1 MTIWLLQLVLVIGL
15 CNVCGRAAERL
26 GQCAVVG
33 EIAAGLL
40 LGPSLFGVIAP
51 DFYDALFGPRA
62 PSGMAELGEVGLVL
76 LMFQVGLH
84 MDFGVTLRRRGWR
97 VPVSIAAGGL
107 FVPAAIGMILAV
119 VSKGTL
125 ASDAPALQY
134 VLFCGV
140 ALAVSAVPVMARIV
154 DDLTLGSMAGA
165 RHAMS
170 AAMLT
175 DALGWML
182 LAAIASLSSGP
193 GWAFAR
199 MLVSLLV
206 YLALSALLVRVV
218 LRPTLERLASTAHAA
233 RDRLAV
239 LFCFVIASAL
249 ATSMM
254 GFHSAFGALAAALFV
269 RRVPGVAKDWHDSV
283 EGFVKLV
290 LMPVFFAH
298 AGLHA
303 SVGMIDDST
312 SWLWFGVFF
321 AGGFFGKFGGSY
333 LGARATGLAP
343 HDAMLVG
350 SLMNT
355 RGLMELIVLSIG
367 LQMQILP
374 ARVYTI
380 LVVFALVTTALTAP
394 LVRFALRMQS
404 RSTRAVPVAGDC

>member
-1 MTIWLLQLVLVIGL
+1 MTIWLLQLVLVIAL
-15 CNVCGRAAERL
+15 CNVCGRIAERL

-40 LGPSLFGVIAP
+40 LGPSLFGLVAP
-51 DFYDALFGPRA
+51 GFYDLLFA
-62 PSGMAELGEVGLVL
+62 PHTLSAMAQVGEVGLIL
-76 LMFQVGLH
+76 LMFQIGLR
-84 MDFGVTLRRRGWR
+84 MELGETLRGKRWR
-97 VPVSIAAGGL
+97 IPAAIAAGGL
-107 FVPAAIGMILAV
+107 IAPAAIGMIVAA
-119 VSKGTL
+119 VSKDTL
-125 ASDAPALQY
+125 ASDAPALPY

-140 ALAVSAVPVMARIV
+140 ALAVSAVPVMARII
-154 DDLTLGSMAGA
+154 DDLALSAMVGA

-182 LAAIASLSSGP
+182 LATIASLSSGP

-206 YLALSALLVRVV
+206 YLLLCALLVRFVV
-218 LRPTLERLASTAHAA
+218 RPALVRLASTAHAT

-239 LFCFVIASAL
+239 LLCFVIASAL
-249 ATSMM
+249 ATSLI

-269 RRVPGVAKDWHDSV
+269 RRVPGVAKEWRENV

-290 LMPVFFAH
+290 LMPVFFAC
-298 AGLHA
+298 AGLRA
-303 SVGMIDDST
+303 SVGTIDDQA
-312 SWLWFGVFF
+312 SWMWCGVFLV
-321 AGGFFGKFGGSY
+321 GGFIGKFGGSY
-333 LGARATGLAP
+333 LGARTTGLGP
-343 HDAMLVG
+343 HDAMLVS

-374 ARVYTI
+374 PQVYTI
-380 LVVFALVTTALTAP
+380 LVVFALVTTALSAP
-394 LVRFALRMQS
+394 LVRFTLRMQS
-404 RSTRAVPVAGDC
+404 RAMDQQAA

>member
-1 MTIWLLQLVLVIGL
+1 MTIWLLQLVLVIAL
-15 CNVCGRAAERL
+15 CNVCGRIAERL

-51 DFYDALFGPRA
+51 GFYDLLFGPRVLSA
-62 PSGMAELGEVGLVL
+62 MAQVSEVGLIL

-84 MDFGVTLRRRGWR
+84 MELGQTLRGKRWR
-97 VPVSIAAGGL
+97 MPVAIAAGGL
-107 FVPAAIGMILAV
+107 VVPAAIGMIVAI
-119 VSKGTL
+119 VSKDTL
-125 ASDAPALQY
+125 ASDAPALPY
-134 VLFCGV
+134 VLFCGI
-140 ALAVSAVPVMARIV
+140 ALAVSAVPVMARII
-154 DDLTLGSMAGA
+154 DDLALSAMVGA

-182 LAAIASLSSGP
+182 LATIASLSSGP

-199 MLVSLLV
+199 MLLSLIAYLV
-206 YLALSALLVRVV
+206 LCALLVRFVV
-218 LRPTLERLASTAHAA
+218 RPTLARLASTAHAT

-239 LFCFVIASAL
+239 LFCFVIVSAL
-249 ATSMM
+249 ATSLI

-269 RRVPGVAKDWHDSV
+269 RRVPGVAKEWRDNV
-283 EGFVKLV
+283 EGFVKLA
-290 LMPVFFAH
+290 LMPVFFAY

-303 SVGMIDDST
+303 SIGTIDDAA
-312 SWLWFGVFF
+312 SWMWFGVFL
-321 AGGFFGKFGGSY
+321 AGGFIGKFGGSY

-343 HDAMLVG
+343 HDAMLVS

-374 ARVYTI
+374 PRVYTI

-394 LVRFALRMQS
+394 LVRFTLRGQS
-404 RSTRAVPVAGDC
+404 RAMSQQAA

>member
-1 MTIWLLQLVLVIGL
+1 MTVWLLQLVLVIAL
-15 CNVCGRAAERL
+15 CNVCGRLAERL

-51 DFYDALFGPRA
+51 DFYDALFGPSTLSA
-62 PSGMAELGEVGLVL
+62 MAQVGEVGLIL

-84 MDFGVTLRRRGWR
+84 MELGETLRGRRWR
-97 VPVSIAAGGL
+97 MPVAIAAGGL
-107 FVPAAIGMILAV
+107 VLPAAIGMIVAT
-119 VSKGTL
+119 VSKDML
-125 ASDAPALQY
+125 AGDAPALPY
-134 VLFCGV
+134 ILFCGV
-140 ALAVSAVPVMARIV
+140 ALAISAVPVMARIV
-154 DDLTLGSMAGA
+154 DDLALNAMVGA

-193 GWAFAR
+193 GWAFAC
-199 MLVSLLV
+199 MLVSLLA
-206 YLALSALLVRVV
+206 YLVLCALLVRFVV
-218 LRPTLERLASTAHAA
+218 RPTLVRLASTAHAA

-239 LFCFVIASAL
+239 LLCFVMASAL
-249 ATSMM
+249 ATSLI

-269 RRVPGVAKDWHDSV
+269 RRVPGIANEWRDNV
-283 EGFVKLV
+283 EGFVRLV
-290 LMPVFFAH
+290 LIPVFFAY

-303 SVGMIDDST
+303 SVGTIDDAA
-312 SWLWFGVFF
+312 SWMWFGVFLV
-321 AGGFFGKFGGSY
+321 GGFIGKFGGSY
-333 LGARATGLAP
+333 LGARATGLEP
-343 HDAMLVG
+343 RDAMLVG

-374 ARVYTI
+374 PKVYTI
-380 LVVFALVTTALTAP
+380 LVVFALVTTALTVP
-394 LVRFALRMQS
+394 LVRLTLRAQS
-404 RSTRAVPVAGDC
+404 RATSAIQGTEK

>member
-1 MTIWLLQLVLVIGL
+1 MTIWLLQLVLVIAL
-15 CNVCGRAAERL
+15 CNLCGRLAERL

-51 DFYDALFGPRA
+51 NFYELLFGPRTLTA
-62 PSGMAELGEVGLVL
+62 MAHVGEVGLIL
-76 LMFQVGLH
+76 LMFQIGLH
-84 MDFGVTLRRRGWR
+84 MELSETLRGKRWR
-97 VPVSIAAGGL
+97 IPVAIAAGGL
-107 FVPAAIGMILAV
+107 IAPAAIGMIVAT
-119 VSKGTL
+119 VSKGSL
-125 ASDAPALQY
+125 ANDVPALPY

-140 ALAVSAVPVMARIV
+140 ALAVSAVPVMARII
-154 DDLTLGSMAGA
+154 DDLALDTMVGA
-165 RHAMS
+165 RYAMS

-182 LAAIASLSSGP
+182 LATIASLSSGP
-193 GWAFAR
+193 GWAFAQ

-206 YLALSALLVRVV
+206 YLVLCALLVRFVV
-218 LRPTLERLASTAHAA
+218 RPVLARLASTAHAT

-239 LFCFVIASAL
+239 LLCFVIASAL
-249 ATSMM
+249 ATSLI

-269 RRVPGVAKDWHDSV
+269 RRVPGVAKEWRDNV

-290 LMPVFFAH
+290 LMPVFFAC

-303 SVGMIDDST
+303 SIGTIDDAA
-312 SWLWFGVFF
+312 SWMWCGVFLV
-321 AGGFFGKFGGSY
+321 GGFIGKFGGSY

-343 HDAMLVG
+343 HDAMLVS

-374 ARVYTI
+374 PKVYTI

-394 LVRFALRMQS
+394 LVRFTLRMQ
-404 RSTRAVPVAGDC
+404 TRAMSQQAA

>member
-1 MTIWLLQLVLVIGL
+1 MTIWLLQLVLVIAL
-15 CNVCGRAAERL
+15 CNVCGRIAERL

-51 DFYDALFGPRA
+51 GFYDLLFGPRVLSA
-62 PSGMAELGEVGLVL
+62 MAQVSEVGLIL

-84 MDFGVTLRRRGWR
+84 MELGQTLRGKRWR
-97 VPVSIAAGGL
+97 MPVAIAAGGL
-107 FVPAAIGMILAV
+107 VVPAAIGMIIAI
-119 VSKGTL
+119 VSKDTL
-125 ASDAPALQY
+125 ASDAPALPY

-140 ALAVSAVPVMARIV
+140 ALAVSAVPVMARII
-154 DDLTLGSMAGA
+154 DDLALSAMVGA

-182 LAAIASLSSGP
+182 LATIASLSSGP

-199 MLVSLLV
+199 MLLSLIAYLV
-206 YLALSALLVRVV
+206 LCALLVRFVV
-218 LRPTLERLASTAHAA
+218 RPTLARLASTAHAT

-239 LFCFVIASAL
+239 LFCFVIVSAL
-249 ATSMM
+249 ATSLI

-269 RRVPGVAKDWHDSV
+269 RRVPGVAKEWRDNV
-283 EGFVKLV
+283 EGFVKLA
-290 LMPVFFAH
+290 LMPVFFAY

-303 SVGMIDDST
+303 SIGTIDDAA
-312 SWLWFGVFF
+312 SWMWFGVFL
-321 AGGFFGKFGGSY
+321 AGGFIGKFGGSY

-343 HDAMLVG
+343 HDAMLVS

-374 ARVYTI
+374 PRVYTI

-394 LVRFALRMQS
+394 LVRFTLRGQS
-404 RSTRAVPVAGDC
+404 RAMSQQAA

>member
-1 MTIWLLQLVLVIGL
+1 MTIWLLQLVLVIAL
-15 CNVCGRAAERL
+15 CNVCGRVAERL

-40 LGPSLFGVIAP
+40 LGPSLFGAIAP
-51 DFYDALFGPRA
+51 GFYDMLFGPRA
-62 PSGMAELGEVGLVL
+62 PAGMGQVGEVGLVL

-84 MDFGVTLRRRGWR
+84 LEFGATFRDKRWR
-97 VPVSIAAGGL
+97 TPVAVAAFGL
-107 FVPAAIGMILAV
+107 CLPGALGMIIAI
-119 VSKGTL
+119 VSKNTL
-125 ASDAPALQY
+125 ASEAPALAY

-140 ALAVSAVPVMARIV
+140 ALSVSAVPVMARIV
-154 DDLTLGSMAGA
+154 DDLRLGAMAGA

-175 DALGWML
+175 DALGWLL
-182 LAAIASLSSGP
+182 LATIASLSSGP
-193 GWAFAR
+193 GWAFVR
-199 MLVSLLV
+199 MLGSLLL
-206 YLALSALLVRVV
+206 YLAVTALLARFVI
-218 LRPTLERLASTAHAA
+218 RPLLARLARSAHAA

-249 ATSMM
+249 ATSLI

-269 RRVPGVAKDWHDSV
+269 RNVPGLAKEWHDNV
-283 EGFVKLV
+283 EGFVRLV
-290 LMPVFFAH
+290 LMPVFFAY

-303 SVGMIDDST
+303 SLGSIDDAT
-312 SWLWFGVFF
+312 GWLWFGVFL
-321 AGGFFGKFGGSY
+321 AGGFIGKFGGSY

-374 ARVYTI
+374 TRVYTI

-394 LVRFALRMQS
+394 LVRFTLRVQS
-404 RSTRAVPVAGDC
+404 RATPAISVASK

>member
-1 MTIWLLQLVLVIGL
+1 MTIWLLQLVLVIAL
-15 CNVCGRAAERL
+15 CNLCGRLAERL

-51 DFYDALFGPRA
+51 SFYDLLFDPRTLSA
-62 PSGMAELGEVGLVL
+62 MAQVGEVGLIL
-76 LMFQVGLH
+76 LMFQIGLH
-84 MDFGVTLRRRGWR
+84 MELSETLRGKRWR
-97 VPVSIAAGGL
+97 IPVAIAAGGL
-107 FVPAAIGMILAV
+107 IAPAAIGMIVAI
-119 VSKGTL
+119 VSKDTL
-125 ASDAPALQY
+125 ASDVPALPY
-134 VLFCGV
+134 ILFCGV
-140 ALAVSAVPVMARIV
+140 ALAVSAVPVMARII
-154 DDLTLGSMAGA
+154 DDLALGAMVGA

-182 LAAIASLSSGP
+182 LATIASLSSGP
-193 GWAFAR
+193 GWAFAH

-206 YLALSALLVRVV
+206 YLVLCALLVRFVV
-218 LRPTLERLASTAHAA
+218 RPVLARLASTAHAT

-239 LFCFVIASAL
+239 LLCFVIASAL
-249 ATSMM
+249 ATSLI
-254 GFHSAFGALAAALFV
+254 GFHIAFGALAAALFV
-269 RRVPGVAKDWHDSV
+269 RRVPGVAKEWRDNV

-290 LMPVFFAH
+290 LMPVFFAC

-303 SVGMIDDST
+303 SVGTIDDAA
-312 SWLWFGVFF
+312 SWMWCGVFLV
-321 AGGFFGKFGGSY
+321 GGFIGKFGGSY
-333 LGARATGLAP
+333 LGARGTGLAP
-343 HDAMLVG
+343 HDAMLVS

-374 ARVYTI
+374 PKVYTI

-394 LVRFALRMQS
+394 LVRFTLRMQ
-404 RSTRAVPVAGDC
+404 TRAMSQQAA

>member
-1 MTIWLLQLVLVIGL
+1 MTIWLLQLVLVIAL
-15 CNVCGRAAERL
+15 CNLCGRLAERL

-51 DFYDALFGPRA
+51 NFYELLFGPRTLTA
-62 PSGMAELGEVGLVL
+62 MAHVGEVGLIL
-76 LMFQVGLH
+76 LMFQIGLH
-84 MDFGVTLRRRGWR
+84 MELSETLRGKRWR
-97 VPVSIAAGGL
+97 VPVAIAAGGL
-107 FVPAAIGMILAV
+107 IAPAAIGMIVAT
-119 VSKGTL
+119 VSKGSL
-125 ASDAPALQY
+125 ANDVPALPY

-140 ALAVSAVPVMARIV
+140 ALAVSAVPVMARII
-154 DDLTLGSMAGA
+154 DDLALDTIVGA
-165 RHAMS
+165 RYAMS

-182 LAAIASLSSGP
+182 LATIASLSSGP
-193 GWAFAR
+193 GWAFAQ

-206 YLALSALLVRVV
+206 YLVLCALLVRFVV
-218 LRPTLERLASTAHAA
+218 RPVLARLASTAHAT

-239 LFCFVIASAL
+239 LLCFVIASAL
-249 ATSMM
+249 ATSLI

-269 RRVPGVAKDWHDSV
+269 RRVPGVAKEWRDNV

-290 LMPVFFAH
+290 LMPVFFAC

-303 SVGMIDDST
+303 SVGTIDDAA
-312 SWLWFGVFF
+312 SWMWCGVFLV
-321 AGGFFGKFGGSY
+321 GGFIGKFGGSY

-343 HDAMLVG
+343 HDAMLVS

-374 ARVYTI
+374 PKVYTI

-394 LVRFALRMQS
+394 LVRFTLRMQ
-404 RSTRAVPVAGDC
+404 TRAMSQQAA

>member
-1 MTIWLLQLVLVIGL
+1 MTIWLLQLMLVIAC
-15 CNVCGRAAERL
+15 CNVCGRVAERL

-40 LGPSLFGVIAP
+40 LGPSLFGAIAP
-51 DFYDALFGPRA
+51 DFYDVLFGPRA
-62 PSGMAELGEVGLVL
+62 PSAMAQVGEIGLVL
-76 LMFQVGLH
+76 LMFQLGLH
-84 MDFGVTLRRRGWR
+84 MEFGVTLRGGRWR
-97 VPVSIAAGGL
+97 VPVAVAIGGL
-107 FVPAAIGMILAV
+107 CIPAAIGMGIAI
-119 VSKGTL
+119 VSKDTL
-125 ASDAPALQY
+125 AADAPWLPY

-154 DDLTLGSMAGA
+154 DDLRLGAMSGA

-182 LAAIASLSSGP
+182 LATIASLSNGP

-199 MLVSLLV
+199 MLASLLV
-206 YLALSALLVRVV
+206 FLAVSALLARFVVRP
-218 LRPTLERLASTAHAA
+218 LLMRLAQTAHAT

-239 LFCFVIASAL
+239 LFCFVLASAV
-249 ATSMM
+249 ATSLI
-254 GFHSAFGALAAALFV
+254 GFHSAFGALSAALFL
-269 RRVPGVAKDWHDSV
+269 RRVPGLDVEWRENV

-290 LMPVFFAH
+290 LMPVFFAY

-303 SVGMIDDST
+303 SIGMIDDAS
-312 SWLWFGVFF
+312 SWLWFGVFL
-321 AGGFFGKFGGSY
+321 AGGFAGKFGGSY
-333 LGARATGLAP
+333 VGARVTGLAP
-343 HDAMLVG
+343 RDAMLVG

-374 ARVYTI
+374 TRVYTI
-380 LVVFALVTTALTAP
+380 LVIFALVTTALTAP
-394 LVRFALRMQS
+394 LVRLTLRAHS
-404 RSTRAVPVAGDC
+404 RSAPAMQIVGK

>member
-40 LGPSLFGVIAP
+40 LGPSLFGSIAP
-51 DFYDALFGPRA
+51 DFYDVLFGPRA
-62 PSGMAELGEVGLVL
+62 PSGMAQLGEVGLVL

-84 MDFGVTLRRRGWR
+84 MDFGVTLRGRRWR
-97 VPVSIAAGGL
+97 VPVAIAAGGL
-107 FVPAAIGMILAV
+107 FVPAAIGMIVAV

-125 ASDAPALQY
+125 ASDAPSLRY

-154 DDLTLGSMAGA
+154 AMAGA

-182 LAAIASLSSGP
+182 LAVIASLSRGP

-199 MLVSLLV
+199 MLVSMLV
-206 YLALSALLVRVV
+206 YLALSALLVRFVV
-218 LRPTLERLASTAHAA
+218 RPTLERLASTAHAA

-239 LFCFVIASAL
+239 MFCFVMASAL
-249 ATSMM
+249 ATSMI

-269 RRVPGVAKDWHDSV
+269 RRVPGVAKDWHDSI

-303 SVGMIDDST
+303 SIGTIDDST

-321 AGGFFGKFGGSY
+321 AGGFVGKFGGSY

-394 LVRFALRMQS
+394 LVRFTLRMQS
-404 RSTRAVPVAGDC
+404 RSTRAISVAGK

>member
-1 MTIWLLQLVLVIGL
+1 MTIWLLQLVLVIAL
-15 CNVCGRAAERL
+15 CNVCGRIAERL
-26 GQCAVVG
+26 GQCAVIG

-51 DFYDALFGPRA
+51 SFYDLLFGPQVLSA
-62 PSGMAELGEVGLVL
+62 MAQVSEVGLVL

-84 MDFGVTLRRRGWR
+84 MELGETLRDKRWR
-97 VPVSIAAGGL
+97 MPVAIAAGGL
-107 FVPAAIGMILAV
+107 VAPAAIGMIVAI

-125 ASDAPALQY
+125 ASDAPTLPY

-140 ALAVSAVPVMARIV
+140 ALAVSAVPVMARII
-154 DDLTLGSMAGA
+154 DDLELSAMVGA

-182 LAAIASLSSGP
+182 LATIASLSSGP

-199 MLVSLLV
+199 MLVSLLA
-206 YLALSALLVRVV
+206 YLVLCALLVRFVV
-218 LRPTLERLASTAHAA
+218 RPTLARLASTAHAT

-239 LFCFVIASAL
+239 LFCFVMVSAL
-249 ATSMM
+249 ATSLI

-269 RRVPGVAKDWHDSV
+269 RRVPGVAKEWRDNV

-290 LMPVFFAH
+290 LMPVFFAY

-303 SVGMIDDST
+303 SIGTIDDAA
-312 SWLWFGVFF
+312 SWMWFGVFL
-321 AGGFFGKFGGSY
+321 AGGFIGKFGGSY

-343 HDAMLVG
+343 PDAMLVS

-374 ARVYTI
+374 PKVYTI

-394 LVRFALRMQS
+394 LVRFTLRVQS
-404 RSTRAVPVAGDC
+404 RAMSQQAA

>member
-1 MTIWLLQLVLVIGL
+1 MTIWLLQLVVVIAL
-15 CNVCGRAAERL
+15 CNVCGRIAERL

-40 LGPSLFGVIAP
+40 LGPSLFGAIAP
-51 DFYDALFGPRA
+51 NFYDLLFGPRA
-62 PSGMAELGEVGLVL
+62 LSAMAQVSEVGLIL

-84 MDFGVTLRRRGWR
+84 MELGETLRGKRWR
-97 VPVSIAAGGL
+97 MPVAIAAGGL
-107 FVPAAIGMILAV
+107 VAPAAIGMIVAI
-119 VSKGTL
+119 VSKDTL
-125 ASDAPALQY
+125 ASDAPALPY

-140 ALAVSAVPVMARIV
+140 ALAVSAVPVMARII
-154 DDLTLGSMAGA
+154 DDLELSAMMGA

-182 LAAIASLSSGP
+182 LATIASLSSGP

-199 MLVSLLV
+199 MLLSLLA
-206 YLALSALLVRVV
+206 YLGLCALLVRFVV
-218 LRPTLERLASTAHAA
+218 RPTLARLASTAHAA

-249 ATSMM
+249 ATSLI

-269 RRVPGVAKDWHDSV
+269 RRVPGVAKEWRDNV

-290 LMPVFFAH
+290 LMPVFFAY

-303 SVGMIDDST
+303 SVGTIDDAA
-312 SWLWFGVFF
+312 SWMWFGVFL
-321 AGGFFGKFGGSY
+321 AGGFIGKFGGSY

-343 HDAMLVG
+343 HDAMLVS

-374 ARVYTI
+374 PRVYTI

-394 LVRFALRMQS
+394 LIRFTLRVQS
-404 RSTRAVPVAGDC
+404 RAMSQQAA

>member
-1 MTIWLLQLVLVIGL
+1 MTIWLLQLVLVIAL
-15 CNVCGRAAERL
+15 CNLCGRLAERL

-51 DFYDALFGPRA
+51 NFYELLFGPRTLTA
-62 PSGMAELGEVGLVL
+62 MAHVGEVGLIL
-76 LMFQVGLH
+76 LMFQIGLH
-84 MDFGVTLRRRGWR
+84 MELSETLRGKRWR
-97 VPVSIAAGGL
+97 VPVAIAAGGL
-107 FVPAAIGMILAV
+107 IAPAAIGMIVAT
-119 VSKGTL
+119 VSKGSL
-125 ASDAPALQY
+125 ANDVPALPY

-140 ALAVSAVPVMARIV
+140 ALAVSAVPVMARII
-154 DDLTLGSMAGA
+154 DDLALDTMVGA
-165 RHAMS
+165 RYAMS

-182 LAAIASLSSGP
+182 LATIASLSSGP
-193 GWAFAR
+193 GWAFAQ

-206 YLALSALLVRVV
+206 YLVLCALLVRFVV
-218 LRPTLERLASTAHAA
+218 RPVLARLASTAHAT

-239 LFCFVIASAL
+239 LLCFVIASAL
-249 ATSMM
+249 ATSLI

-269 RRVPGVAKDWHDSV
+269 RRVPGVAKEWRDNV

-290 LMPVFFAH
+290 LMPVFFAC

-303 SVGMIDDST
+303 SVGTIDDAA
-312 SWLWFGVFF
+312 SWMWCGVFLV
-321 AGGFFGKFGGSY
+321 GGFIGKFGGSY
-333 LGARATGLAP
+333 LGARGTGLAP
-343 HDAMLVG
+343 HDAMLVS

-374 ARVYTI
+374 PKVYTI

-394 LVRFALRMQS
+394 LVRFTLRMQ
-404 RSTRAVPVAGDC
+404 TRAMSQQAA

>member
-1 MTIWLLQLVLVIGL
+1 MTIWLLQLVLVIAL
-15 CNVCGRAAERL
+15 CNVCGRIAERL

-51 DFYDALFGPRA
+51 GFYDLLFGPRVLSA
-62 PSGMAELGEVGLVL
+62 MAQVSEVGLIL

-84 MDFGVTLRRRGWR
+84 MELGQTLRGKRWR
-97 VPVSIAAGGL
+97 MPVAIAAGGL
-107 FVPAAIGMILAV
+107 VVPAAIGMIVAI
-119 VSKGTL
+119 VSKDTL
-125 ASDAPALQY
+125 ASDAPALPY

-140 ALAVSAVPVMARIV
+140 ALAVSAVPVMARII
-154 DDLTLGSMAGA
+154 DDLELSAMVGA

-182 LAAIASLSSGP
+182 LATIASLSSGP

-199 MLVSLLV
+199 MLLSLIAYLV
-206 YLALSALLVRVV
+206 LCALLVRFVV
-218 LRPTLERLASTAHAA
+218 RPTLARLASTAHAT

-239 LFCFVIASAL
+239 LFCFVIVSAL
-249 ATSMM
+249 ATSLI

-269 RRVPGVAKDWHDSV
+269 RRVPGVAKEWRDNV
-283 EGFVKLV
+283 EGFVKLA
-290 LMPVFFAH
+290 LMPVFFAY

-303 SVGMIDDST
+303 SIGTIDDAA
-312 SWLWFGVFF
+312 SWMWFGVFL
-321 AGGFFGKFGGSY
+321 AGGFIGKFGGSY

-343 HDAMLVG
+343 HDAMLVS

-374 ARVYTI
+374 PRVYTI

-394 LVRFALRMQS
+394 LVRFTLRGQS
-404 RSTRAVPVAGDC
+404 RAMSQQAA

>member
-1 MTIWLLQLVLVIGL
+1 MTIWLLQLVLVIAL
-15 CNVCGRAAERL
+15 CNVCGRIAERL

-51 DFYDALFGPRA
+51 GFYDLLFGPRVLSA
-62 PSGMAELGEVGLVL
+62 MAQVSEVGLIL

-84 MDFGVTLRRRGWR
+84 MELGQTLRGKRWR
-97 VPVSIAAGGL
+97 MPVAIAAGGL
-107 FVPAAIGMILAV
+107 VVPAAIGMIVAI
-119 VSKGTL
+119 VSKDTL
-125 ASDAPALQY
+125 ASDAPALPY

-140 ALAVSAVPVMARIV
+140 ALAVSAVPVMARII
-154 DDLTLGSMAGA
+154 DDLALSAMVGA

-182 LAAIASLSSGP
+182 LATIASLSSGP

-199 MLVSLLV
+199 MLLSLLA
-206 YLALSALLVRVV
+206 YLLLCALLVRFVV
-218 LRPTLERLASTAHAA
+218 RPTLARLASTAHAT

-239 LFCFVIASAL
+239 LFCFVIVSAL
-249 ATSMM
+249 ATSLI

-269 RRVPGVAKDWHDSV
+269 RRVPGVAKEWRDNV
-283 EGFVKLV
+283 EGFVKLA
-290 LMPVFFAH
+290 LMPVFFAY

-303 SVGMIDDST
+303 SIGTIDDAA
-312 SWLWFGVFF
+312 SWMWFGVFL
-321 AGGFFGKFGGSY
+321 AGGFIGKFGGSY

-343 HDAMLVG
+343 HDAMLVS

-374 ARVYTI
+374 PRVYTI

-394 LVRFALRMQS
+394 LVRFTLRGQS
-404 RSTRAVPVAGDC
+404 RAMSQQAA

>member
-1 MTIWLLQLVLVIGL
+1 MTIWLLQLVLVIAL
-15 CNVCGRAAERL
+15 CNICGRVAERL

-40 LGPSLFGVIAP
+40 LGPSLFGAIAP
-51 DFYDALFGPRA
+51 DFYDMLFGSRA
-62 PSGMAELGEVGLVL
+62 PAGMGQVGEVGLVL

-84 MDFGVTLRRRGWR
+84 LELGATFRGDRWRTPVAVALFGLCLPG
-97 VPVSIAAGGL
+97 AL
-107 FVPAAIGMILAV
+107 GMIIAI
-119 VSKGTL
+119 VSKNTL
-125 ASDAPALQY
+125 ASDAPTLAY

-140 ALAVSAVPVMARIV
+140 ALSVSAVPVMARIV
-154 DDLTLGSMAGA
+154 DDLRLGAMAGA

-175 DALGWML
+175 DALGWLL
-182 LAAIASLSSGP
+182 LATIASLSSGP
-193 GWAFAR
+193 GWAFVR
-199 MLVSLLV
+199 MLGSLLL
-206 YLALSALLVRVV
+206 YLAITALLARFVI
-218 LRPTLERLASTAHAA
+218 RPLLARLARSAHAA

-249 ATSMM
+249 ATSLI

-269 RRVPGVAKDWHDSV
+269 RNVPGLAKEWHDNV
-283 EGFVKLV
+283 EGFVRLV
-290 LMPVFFAH
+290 LMPVFFAY

-303 SVGMIDDST
+303 SLGSIDDAT
-312 SWLWFGVFF
+312 GWLWFGVFL
-321 AGGFFGKFGGSY
+321 AGGFIGKFGGSY

-374 ARVYTI
+374 TRVYTI

-394 LVRFALRMQS
+394 LVRFTLRVQS
-404 RSTRAVPVAGDC
+404 RATPAVPAASK

>member
-1 MTIWLLQLVLVIGL
+1 MTIWLLQLVLVIAL
-15 CNVCGRAAERL
+15 CNVCGRIAERL

-51 DFYDALFGPRA
+51 GFYDLLFGPRVLSA
-62 PSGMAELGEVGLVL
+62 MAQVSEVGLIL

-84 MDFGVTLRRRGWR
+84 MELGQTLRGKRWR
-97 VPVSIAAGGL
+97 MPVAIAAGGL
-107 FVPAAIGMILAV
+107 VVPAAIGMIVAI
-119 VSKGTL
+119 VSKDTL
-125 ASDAPALQY
+125 ASDAPALPY

-140 ALAVSAVPVMARIV
+140 ALAVSAVPVMARII
-154 DDLTLGSMAGA
+154 DDLALSAMVGA

-182 LAAIASLSSGP
+182 LATIASLSSGP

-199 MLVSLLV
+199 MLLSLIAYLV
-206 YLALSALLVRVV
+206 LCALLVRFVV
-218 LRPTLERLASTAHAA
+218 RPTLARLASTAHAT

-239 LFCFVIASAL
+239 LFCFVIVSAL
-249 ATSMM
+249 ATSLI

-269 RRVPGVAKDWHDSV
+269 RRVPGVAKEWRDNV
-283 EGFVKLV
+283 EGFVKLA
-290 LMPVFFAH
+290 LMPVFFAY

-303 SVGMIDDST
+303 SIGTIDDAA
-312 SWLWFGVFF
+312 SWMWFGVFL
-321 AGGFFGKFGGSY
+321 AGGFIGKFGGSY

-343 HDAMLVG
+343 HDAMLVS

-374 ARVYTI
+374 PRVYTI

-394 LVRFALRMQS
+394 LVRFTLRGQS
-404 RSTRAVPVAGDC
+404 RAMSQQAA

>member
-1 MTIWLLQLVLVIGL
+1 MTIWLLQLVLVIAL
-15 CNVCGRAAERL
+15 CNLCGRLAERL

-51 DFYDALFGPRA
+51 NFYELLFGPRTLTA
-62 PSGMAELGEVGLVL
+62 MAHVGEVGLIL
-76 LMFQVGLH
+76 LMFQIGLH
-84 MDFGVTLRRRGWR
+84 MELSETLRGKRWR
-97 VPVSIAAGGL
+97 VPVAIAAGGL
-107 FVPAAIGMILAV
+107 IAPAAIGMIVAT
-119 VSKGTL
+119 VSKGSL
-125 ASDAPALQY
+125 ANDVPALPY

-140 ALAVSAVPVMARIV
+140 ALAVSAVPVMARII
-154 DDLTLGSMAGA
+154 DDLALGAMVGA

-182 LAAIASLSSGP
+182 LATIASLSSGP
-193 GWAFAR
+193 GWAFAQ

-206 YLALSALLVRVV
+206 YLVLCALLVRFVV
-218 LRPTLERLASTAHAA
+218 RPVLARLASTAHAT

-239 LFCFVIASAL
+239 LLCFVIASAL
-249 ATSMM
+249 ATSLI

-269 RRVPGVAKDWHDSV
+269 RRVPGVAKEWRDNV

-290 LMPVFFAH
+290 LMPVFFAC

-303 SVGMIDDST
+303 SVGTIDDAA
-312 SWLWFGVFF
+312 SWMWCGVFLV
-321 AGGFFGKFGGSY
+321 GGFIGKFGGSY

-343 HDAMLVG
+343 HDAMLVS

-374 ARVYTI
+374 PKVYTI

-394 LVRFALRMQS
+394 LVRFTLRMQ
-404 RSTRAVPVAGDC
+404 TRAMSQQAA

>member
-1 MTIWLLQLVLVIGL
+1 MTIWLLQLVLVIAL
-15 CNVCGRAAERL
+15 CNVCGRIAERL

-51 DFYDALFGPRA
+51 GFYDLLFGPRVLSA
-62 PSGMAELGEVGLVL
+62 MAQVSEVGLIL

-84 MDFGVTLRRRGWR
+84 MELGQTLRGKRWR
-97 VPVSIAAGGL
+97 MPVAIAAGGL
-107 FVPAAIGMILAV
+107 VVPAAIGMIVAI
-119 VSKGTL
+119 VSKDTL
-125 ASDAPALQY
+125 ASDAPALPY

-140 ALAVSAVPVMARIV
+140 ALAVSAVPVMARII
-154 DDLTLGSMAGA
+154 DDLALSAMVGA

-182 LAAIASLSSGP
+182 LATIASLSSGP

-199 MLVSLLV
+199 MLLSLLA
-206 YLALSALLVRVV
+206 YLLLCALLVRFVV
-218 LRPTLERLASTAHAA
+218 RPTLARLASTAHAT

-239 LFCFVIASAL
+239 LFCFVIVSAL
-249 ATSMM
+249 ATSLI
-254 GFHSAFGALAAALFV
+254 GFHSAFGALTAALFV
-269 RRVPGVAKDWHDSV
+269 RRVPGVAKEWRDNV
-283 EGFVKLV
+283 EGFVKLA
-290 LMPVFFAH
+290 LMPVFFAY

-303 SVGMIDDST
+303 SIGTIDDAA
-312 SWLWFGVFF
+312 SWMWFGVFL
-321 AGGFFGKFGGSY
+321 AGGFIGKFGGSY

-343 HDAMLVG
+343 HDAMLVS

-374 ARVYTI
+374 PRVYTI

-394 LVRFALRMQS
+394 LVRFTLRGQS
-404 RSTRAVPVAGDC
+404 RAMSQQAA

>member
-1 MTIWLLQLVLVIGL
+1 MTIWLLQLVLVIAL
-15 CNVCGRAAERL
+15 CNVCGRIAERL

-51 DFYDALFGPRA
+51 GFYDLLFGPGVLSA
-62 PSGMAELGEVGLVL
+62 MAQVSEVGLIL

-84 MDFGVTLRRRGWR
+84 MELGETLRGKRWR
-97 VPVSIAAGGL
+97 MPVAIAAGGL
-107 FVPAAIGMILAV
+107 VAPAAIGMIVAI
-119 VSKGTL
+119 VSKDTL
-125 ASDAPALQY
+125 ASDAPALPY

-140 ALAVSAVPVMARIV
+140 ALAVSAVPVMARII
-154 DDLTLGSMAGA
+154 DDLELSAMVGA

-182 LAAIASLSSGP
+182 LATIASLSSGP

-199 MLVSLLV
+199 MLLSLLA
-206 YLALSALLVRVV
+206 YLLLCALLVRFVV
-218 LRPTLERLASTAHAA
+218 RPALARLASTAHAT

-239 LFCFVIASAL
+239 LFCFVIVSAL
-249 ATSMM
+249 ATSLI

-269 RRVPGVAKDWHDSV
+269 RRVPGVAKEWRDNV

-290 LMPVFFAH
+290 LMPVFFAY

-303 SVGMIDDST
+303 SIGTIDDAA
-312 SWLWFGVFF
+312 SWMWFGVFL
-321 AGGFFGKFGGSY
+321 AGGFIGKFGGSY
-333 LGARATGLAP
+333 LGARTTGLAP
-343 HDAMLVG
+343 HDAMLVS

-374 ARVYTI
+374 PKVYTI

-394 LVRFALRMQS
+394 LVRFTLRVQS
-404 RSTRAVPVAGDC
+404 RAMSQQAA

>member
-1 MTIWLLQLVLVIGL
+1 MTIWLLQLVLVIAL
-15 CNVCGRAAERL
+15 CNVCGRIAERL

-51 DFYDALFGPRA
+51 GFYDLLFGPRVLSA
-62 PSGMAELGEVGLVL
+62 MAQVSEVGLIL

-84 MDFGVTLRRRGWR
+84 MELGQTLRGKRWR
-97 VPVSIAAGGL
+97 MPVAIAAGGL
-107 FVPAAIGMILAV
+107 VVPAAIGMIVAI
-119 VSKGTL
+119 VSKDTL
-125 ASDAPALQY
+125 ASDAPALPY

-140 ALAVSAVPVMARIV
+140 ALAVSAVPVMARII
-154 DDLTLGSMAGA
+154 DDLALSAMVGA

-182 LAAIASLSSGP
+182 LATIASLSSGP

-199 MLVSLLV
+199 MLLSLISYLV
-206 YLALSALLVRVV
+206 LCALLVRFVV
-218 LRPTLERLASTAHAA
+218 RPTLARLASTAHAT

-239 LFCFVIASAL
+239 LFCFVIVSAL
-249 ATSMM
+249 ATSLI

-269 RRVPGVAKDWHDSV
+269 RRVPGVAKEWRDNV
-283 EGFVKLV
+283 EGFVKLA
-290 LMPVFFAH
+290 LMPVFFAY

-303 SVGMIDDST
+303 SIGTIDDAA
-312 SWLWFGVFF
+312 SWMWFGVFL
-321 AGGFFGKFGGSY
+321 AGGFIGKFGGSY

-343 HDAMLVG
+343 HDAMLVS

-374 ARVYTI
+374 PRVYTI

-394 LVRFALRMQS
+394 LVRFTLRGQS
-404 RSTRAVPVAGDC
+404 RAMSQQAA

>member
-1 MTIWLLQLVLVIGL
+1 MTIWLLQLVLVIAL
-15 CNVCGRAAERL
+15 CNVCGRIAERL

-40 LGPSLFGVIAP
+40 LGPSLFGLVAP
-51 DFYDALFGPRA
+51 GFYDLLFA
-62 PSGMAELGEVGLVL
+62 PHTLSAMAQVGEVGLIL
-76 LMFQVGLH
+76 LMFQIGLR
-84 MDFGVTLRRRGWR
+84 MELGETLRGKRWR
-97 VPVSIAAGGL
+97 IPAAIAAGGL
-107 FVPAAIGMILAV
+107 IVPAAIGMIVAA
-119 VSKGTL
+119 VSKDTL
-125 ASDAPALQY
+125 ASDAPALPY

-140 ALAVSAVPVMARIV
+140 ALAVSAVPVMARII
-154 DDLTLGSMAGA
+154 DDLALSAMVGA

-182 LAAIASLSSGP
+182 LATIASLSSGP

-206 YLALSALLVRVV
+206 YLLLCALLVRFVV
-218 LRPTLERLASTAHAA
+218 RPALARLASTAHAT

-239 LFCFVIASAL
+239 LLCFVIASAL
-249 ATSMM
+249 ATSLI

-269 RRVPGVAKDWHDSV
+269 RRVPGVAKEWRENV

-290 LMPVFFAH
+290 LMPVFFAC
-298 AGLHA
+298 AGLRA
-303 SVGMIDDST
+303 SVGTIDDQA
-312 SWLWFGVFF
+312 SWMWCGVFLV
-321 AGGFFGKFGGSY
+321 GGFIGKFGGSY
-333 LGARATGLAP
+333 LGARTTGLGP
-343 HDAMLVG
+343 HDAMLVS

-374 ARVYTI
+374 PQVYTI
-380 LVVFALVTTALTAP
+380 LVVFALVTTALSAP
-394 LVRFALRMQS
+394 LVRFTLRMQS
-404 RSTRAVPVAGDC
+404 RAMDQQAA

>member
-1 MTIWLLQLVLVIGL
+1 MTIWLLQLVLVIAL
-15 CNVCGRAAERL
+15 CNVCGRIAERL

-40 LGPSLFGVIAP
+40 LGPSLFGLVAP
-51 DFYDALFGPRA
+51 GFYGVLFGPGA
-62 PSGMAELGEVGLVL
+62 LSAMAHIGEVGLIL

-84 MDFGVTLRRRGWR
+84 MELGETLRGKRWR
-97 VPVSIAAGGL
+97 MPVAIAAGGL
-107 FVPAAIGMILAV
+107 VVPVAIGIIIAA
-119 VSKGTL
+119 VSKDTL
-125 ASDAPALQY
+125 ASDVPALPY
-134 VLFCGV
+134 LLFCGV

-154 DDLTLGSMAGA
+154 DDLALSATVGA
-165 RHAMS
+165 RQAMS
-170 AAMLT
+170 AAILT

-182 LAAIASLSSGP
+182 LAMIASLSSGP

-199 MLVSLLV
+199 MLVSLLA
-206 YLALSALLVRVV
+206 YLVLCALLVRFVV
-218 LRPTLERLASTAHAA
+218 RPMLARLASTAHAT

-239 LFCFVIASAL
+239 LFCFVMVSAL
-249 ATSMM
+249 ATSLI

-269 RRVPGVAKDWHDSV
+269 RRVPGVAKEWRDNV

-290 LMPVFFAH
+290 LMPVFFAC
-298 AGLHA
+298 AGLQA
-303 SVGMIDDST
+303 SVGTIDDAT
-312 SWLWFGVFF
+312 SWMWFGVFL
-321 AGGFFGKFGGSY
+321 AGGFIGKFGGSY

-343 HDAMLVG
+343 HDAMLVS

-374 ARVYTI
+374 PRVYTI

-394 LVRFALRMQS
+394 LVRLTLRAQS
-404 RSTRAVPVAGDC
+404 RAVSQQVA

>member
-1 MTIWLLQLVLVIGL
+1 MTIWLLQLVLVIAL
-15 CNVCGRAAERL
+15 CNVCGRIAERL

-51 DFYDALFGPRA
+51 GFYDLLFGPRVLSA
-62 PSGMAELGEVGLVL
+62 MAQVSEVGLIL

-84 MDFGVTLRRRGWR
+84 MELGQTLRGKRWR
-97 VPVSIAAGGL
+97 MPVAIAAGGL
-107 FVPAAIGMILAV
+107 VVPAAIGMIVAI
-119 VSKGTL
+119 VSKDTL
-125 ASDAPALQY
+125 ASDAPVLPY

-140 ALAVSAVPVMARIV
+140 ALAVSAVPVMARII
-154 DDLTLGSMAGA
+154 DDLALSAMVGA

-182 LAAIASLSSGP
+182 LATIASLSSGP

-199 MLVSLLV
+199 MLLSLIAYLV
-206 YLALSALLVRVV
+206 LCALLVRFVV
-218 LRPTLERLASTAHAA
+218 RPTLARLASTAHAT

-239 LFCFVIASAL
+239 LFCFVIVSAL
-249 ATSMM
+249 ATSLI

-269 RRVPGVAKDWHDSV
+269 RRVPGVAKEWRDNV
-283 EGFVKLV
+283 EGFVKLA
-290 LMPVFFAH
+290 LMPVFFAY

-303 SVGMIDDST
+303 SIGTIDDAA
-312 SWLWFGVFF
+312 SWMWFGVFL
-321 AGGFFGKFGGSY
+321 AGGFIGKFGGSY

-343 HDAMLVG
+343 HDAMLVS

-374 ARVYTI
+374 PRVYTI

-394 LVRFALRMQS
+394 LVRFTLRGQS
-404 RSTRAVPVAGDC
+404 RAMSQQAA

>member
-1 MTIWLLQLVLVIGL
+1 MTIWLLQLVLVIAL
-15 CNVCGRAAERL
+15 CNLCGRLAERL

-51 DFYDALFGPRA
+51 NFYDLLFGPRTLTA
-62 PSGMAELGEVGLVL
+62 MAHVGEVGLIL
-76 LMFQVGLH
+76 LMFQIGLH
-84 MDFGVTLRRRGWR
+84 MELSETLRGKRWR
-97 VPVSIAAGGL
+97 VPVAIAAGGL
-107 FVPAAIGMILAV
+107 IAPAAIGMIVAT
-119 VSKGTL
+119 VSKGSL
-125 ASDAPALQY
+125 ANDVPALPY

-140 ALAVSAVPVMARIV
+140 ALAVSAVPVMARII
-154 DDLTLGSMAGA
+154 DDLALDTIVGA
-165 RHAMS
+165 RYAMS

-182 LAAIASLSSGP
+182 LATIASLSSGP
-193 GWAFAR
+193 GWAFAQ

-206 YLALSALLVRVV
+206 YLVLCALLVRFVV
-218 LRPTLERLASTAHAA
+218 RPVLARLASTAHAT

-239 LFCFVIASAL
+239 LLCFVIASAL
-249 ATSMM
+249 ATSLI

-269 RRVPGVAKDWHDSV
+269 RRVPGVAKEWRDNV

-290 LMPVFFAH
+290 LMPVFFAC

-303 SVGMIDDST
+303 SVGTIDDAA
-312 SWLWFGVFF
+312 SWMWCGVFLV
-321 AGGFFGKFGGSY
+321 GGFLGKFGGSY

-343 HDAMLVG
+343 HDAMLVS

-374 ARVYTI
+374 PKVYTI

-394 LVRFALRMQS
+394 LVRFTLRMQ
-404 RSTRAVPVAGDC
+404 TRAMSQQAA

>member
-1 MTIWLLQLVLVIGL
+1 MTIWLLQLVLVIAL
-15 CNVCGRAAERL
+15 CNVCGRIAERL

-51 DFYDALFGPRA
+51 SFYDALFGPRA
-62 PSGMAELGEVGLVL
+62 LSAMAQVSEVGLVL

-84 MDFGVTLRRRGWR
+84 MELGETLRGKRWR
-97 VPVSIAAGGL
+97 MPVAIAAGG
-107 FVPAAIGMILAV
+107 FAAPAAIGMIIATA
-119 VSKGTL
+119 SKDTL
-125 ASDAPALQY
+125 ASDVPALPY

-140 ALAVSAVPVMARIV
+140 ALAVSALPVMARII
-154 DDLTLGSMAGA
+154 DDLALSAMVGA

-170 AAMLT
+170 AAILT

-182 LAAIASLSSGP
+182 LATIASLSSGA

-199 MLVSLLV
+199 MLVSLLA
-206 YLALSALLVRVV
+206 YLVLCALLVRFVI
-218 LRPTLERLASTAHAA
+218 RPTLARLASNAHAA

-239 LFCFVIASAL
+239 LFCFVMASAL
-249 ATSMM
+249 ATSLI
-254 GFHSAFGALAAALFV
+254 GFHSAFGALAAGLFV
-269 RRVPGVAKDWHDSV
+269 RHVPGVAKEWCDNV
-283 EGFVKLV
+283 EGFLKLV
-290 LMPVFFAH
+290 LMPVFFAY

-303 SVGMIDDST
+303 SIGTIDDAA
-312 SWLWFGVFF
+312 SWMWLGVFL
-321 AGGFFGKFGGSY
+321 AGGFIGKFGGSY

-374 ARVYTI
+374 PRVYTI

-394 LVRFALRMQS
+394 LVRFTLRVQS
-404 RSTRAVPVAGDC
+404 RATPAIPDAAK

>member
-1 MTIWLLQLVLVIGL
+1 MTIWLLQLVLVIAL
-15 CNVCGRAAERL
+15 CNVCGRIAERL

-51 DFYDALFGPRA
+51 SFYDLLFGPGA
-62 PSGMAELGEVGLVL
+62 LSAMAQVSEVGLVL

-84 MDFGVTLRRRGWR
+84 MELGETLRGKRWR
-97 VPVSIAAGGL
+97 MPVAIAAGGL
-107 FVPAAIGMILAV
+107 VAPAAIGMIVAT
-119 VSKGTL
+119 VSKDTL
-125 ASDAPALQY
+125 ASDAPALPY

-140 ALAVSAVPVMARIV
+140 ALAVSAVPVMARII
-154 DDLTLGSMAGA
+154 DDLALSAMVGA

-182 LAAIASLSSGP
+182 LATIASLSSGP

-206 YLALSALLVRVV
+206 YLVLCALLVRFVV
-218 LRPTLERLASTAHAA
+218 RPTLVRLASTAHAA

-239 LFCFVIASAL
+239 LFCFVIVSAL
-249 ATSMM
+249 ATSLI

-269 RRVPGVAKDWHDSV
+269 RRVPGVAKEWRDNV

-290 LMPVFFAH
+290 LMPVFFAY

-303 SVGMIDDST
+303 SVGTIDDAA
-312 SWLWFGVFF
+312 SWMWFGVFL
-321 AGGFFGKFGGSY
+321 AGGFIGKFGGSY

-343 HDAMLVG
+343 HDAMLVS

-374 ARVYTI
+374 PRVYTI

-394 LVRFALRMQS
+394 LVRFTLREQS
-404 RSTRAVPVAGDC
+404 LATPAIPDAGK

>member
-1 MTIWLLQLVLVIGL
+1 MTIWLLQLVLVIAL
-15 CNVCGRAAERL
+15 CNVCGRIAERL

-40 LGPSLFGVIAP
+40 LGPSLFGLVAP
-51 DFYDALFGPRA
+51 GFYDLLFA
-62 PSGMAELGEVGLVL
+62 PHTLSAMAQVGEVGLIL
-76 LMFQVGLH
+76 LMFQIGLR
-84 MDFGVTLRRRGWR
+84 MELGETLRGKRWR
-97 VPVSIAAGGL
+97 IPAAIAAGGL
-107 FVPAAIGMILAV
+107 IVPAAIGMIVAG
-119 VSKGTL
+119 VSKDTL
-125 ASDAPALQY
+125 ASDAPALPY

-140 ALAVSAVPVMARIV
+140 ALAVSAVPVMARII
-154 DDLTLGSMAGA
+154 DDLALSAMVGA

-182 LAAIASLSSGP
+182 LATIASLSSGP

-206 YLALSALLVRVV
+206 YLLLCALLVRFVV
-218 LRPTLERLASTAHAA
+218 RPALARLASTAHAT

-239 LFCFVIASAL
+239 LLCFVIASAL
-249 ATSMM
+249 ATSLI

-269 RRVPGVAKDWHDSV
+269 RRVPGVAKEWRENV

-290 LMPVFFAH
+290 LMPVFFAC
-298 AGLHA
+298 AGLRA
-303 SVGMIDDST
+303 SVGTIDDQA
-312 SWLWFGVFF
+312 SWMWCGVFLV
-321 AGGFFGKFGGSY
+321 GGFIGKFGGSY
-333 LGARATGLAP
+333 LGARTTGLGP
-343 HDAMLVG
+343 HDAMLVS

-374 ARVYTI
+374 PQVYTI
-380 LVVFALVTTALTAP
+380 LVVFALVTTALSAP
-394 LVRFALRMQS
+394 LVRFTLRMQS
-404 RSTRAVPVAGDC
+404 RAMDQQAA

>member
-1 MTIWLLQLVLVIGL
+1 MTIWLLQLVLVIAL
-15 CNVCGRAAERL
+15 CNVCGRIAERL

-51 DFYDALFGPRA
+51 GFYDLLFGPRVLSA
-62 PSGMAELGEVGLVL
+62 MAQVSEVGLIL

-84 MDFGVTLRRRGWR
+84 MELGQTLRGKRWR
-97 VPVSIAAGGL
+97 MPVAIAAGGL
-107 FVPAAIGMILAV
+107 VVPAAIGMIVAI
-119 VSKGTL
+119 VSKDTL
-125 ASDAPALQY
+125 ASDAPALPY

-140 ALAVSAVPVMARIV
+140 ALAVSAVPVMARII
-154 DDLTLGSMAGA
+154 DDLELSAMLGA

-182 LAAIASLSSGP
+182 LATIASLSSGP

-199 MLVSLLV
+199 MLLSLIAYLV
-206 YLALSALLVRVV
+206 LCALLVRFVV
-218 LRPTLERLASTAHAA
+218 RPTLARLASTAHAT

-239 LFCFVIASAL
+239 LFCFVIVSAL
-249 ATSMM
+249 ATSLI

-269 RRVPGVAKDWHDSV
+269 RRVPGVAKEWRDNV
-283 EGFVKLV
+283 EGFVKLA
-290 LMPVFFAH
+290 LMPVFFAY

-303 SVGMIDDST
+303 SIGTIDDAA
-312 SWLWFGVFF
+312 SWMWFGVFL
-321 AGGFFGKFGGSY
+321 AGGFIGKFGGSY

-343 HDAMLVG
+343 HDAMLVS

-374 ARVYTI
+374 PRVYTI

-394 LVRFALRMQS
+394 LVRFTLRGQS
-404 RSTRAVPVAGDC
+404 RAMSQQAA

>member
-1 MTIWLLQLVLVIGL
+1 MTIWLLQLVLVIAL
-15 CNVCGRAAERL
+15 CNVCGRIAERL

-51 DFYDALFGPRA
+51 GFYDLLFGPSVLSA
-62 PSGMAELGEVGLVL
+62 MAQVSEVGLIL

-84 MDFGVTLRRRGWR
+84 MELGETLRGKRWR
-97 VPVSIAAGGL
+97 MPVAIAAGGL
-107 FVPAAIGMILAV
+107 VAPAAIGMILAI
-119 VSKGTL
+119 VSKDTL
-125 ASDAPALQY
+125 ASDAPALPY

-140 ALAVSAVPVMARIV
+140 ALAVSAVPVMARII
-154 DDLTLGSMAGA
+154 DDLALSAMVGA

-182 LAAIASLSSGP
+182 LATIASLSSGP

-199 MLVSLLV
+199 MLLSLLA
-206 YLALSALLVRVV
+206 YLLLCALLVRFVV
-218 LRPTLERLASTAHAA
+218 RPALARLASTAHAA

-239 LFCFVIASAL
+239 LFCFVIVSAL
-249 ATSMM
+249 ATSLI

-269 RRVPGVAKDWHDSV
+269 RRVPGVAKEWRDNV

-290 LMPVFFAH
+290 LMPVFFAY

-303 SVGMIDDST
+303 SIGTIDDAG
-312 SWLWFGVFF
+312 SWMWFGVFL
-321 AGGFFGKFGGSY
+321 AGGFIGKFGGSY
-333 LGARATGLAP
+333 LGARTTGLAP
-343 HDAMLVG
+343 HDAMLVS

-374 ARVYTI
+374 PKVYTI

-394 LVRFALRMQS
+394 LVRFTLRVQS
-404 RSTRAVPVAGDC
+404 RAMSQQAA

>member
-1 MTIWLLQLVLVIGL
+1 MTIWLLQLVLVIAL
-15 CNVCGRAAERL
+15 CNVCGRIAERL

-40 LGPSLFGVIAP
+40 LGPSLFGEIAP
-51 DFYDALFGPRA
+51 SFYDLLFGPHTLSA
-62 PSGMAELGEVGLVL
+62 MAQVGEVGLIL
-76 LMFQVGLH
+76 LMFQIGLH
-84 MDFGVTLRRRGWR
+84 MELSETLRGKRWR
-97 VPVSIAAGGL
+97 IPVAIAACGL
-107 FVPAAIGMILAV
+107 IAPAAIGMIVAI
-119 VSKGTL
+119 VSKDTL
-125 ASDAPALQY
+125 ASDVPALPY
-134 VLFCGV
+134 ILFCGV
-140 ALAVSAVPVMARIV
+140 ALAVSAVPVMARII
-154 DDLTLGSMAGA
+154 DDLALSTMVGA

-182 LAAIASLSSGP
+182 LATIASLSSGP

-206 YLALSALLVRVV
+206 YLVLCALLVRFVV
-218 LRPTLERLASTAHAA
+218 RPALARLALTAHAA

-239 LFCFVIASAL
+239 LLCFVIASAL
-249 ATSMM
+249 ATSLI

-269 RRVPGVAKDWHDSV
+269 RRVPGVAKEWRDNV

-290 LMPVFFAH
+290 LMPVFFAY

-303 SVGMIDDST
+303 SVGTIDDAA
-312 SWLWFGVFF
+312 SWMWFGVFL
-321 AGGFFGKFGGSY
+321 AGGFIGKFGGSY
-333 LGARATGLAP
+333 LGARATGLVP
-343 HDAMLVG
+343 HDAMLVS

-374 ARVYTI
+374 PKVYTI

-394 LVRFALRMQS
+394 LVRFTLRMQS
-404 RSTRAVPVAGDC
+404 RAMSQQAI

>member
-1 MTIWLLQLVLVIGL
+1 MTIWLLQLVLVIAL
-15 CNVCGRAAERL
+15 CNVCGRIAERL

-51 DFYDALFGPRA
+51 GFYDLLFGPRVLSA
-62 PSGMAELGEVGLVL
+62 MAQVSEVGLIL

-84 MDFGVTLRRRGWR
+84 MELGQTLRGKRWR
-97 VPVSIAAGGL
+97 MPVAIAAGGL
-107 FVPAAIGMILAV
+107 VVPAAIGMIVAI
-119 VSKGTL
+119 VSKDTL
-125 ASDAPALQY
+125 ASDAPALPY
-134 VLFCGV
+134 VLFCGI
-140 ALAVSAVPVMARIV
+140 ALAVSAVPVMARII
-154 DDLTLGSMAGA
+154 DDLELSAMVGA

-182 LAAIASLSSGP
+182 LATIASLSSGP

-199 MLVSLLV
+199 MLLSLIA
-206 YLALSALLVRVV
+206 YLLLCALLVRFVV
-218 LRPTLERLASTAHAA
+218 RPTLARLASTAHAT

-239 LFCFVIASAL
+239 LFCFVIVSAL
-249 ATSMM
+249 ATSLI

-269 RRVPGVAKDWHDSV
+269 RRVPGVAKEWRDNV
-283 EGFVKLV
+283 EGFVKLA
-290 LMPVFFAH
+290 LMPVFFAY

-303 SVGMIDDST
+303 SIGTIDDAA
-312 SWLWFGVFF
+312 SWMWFGVFL
-321 AGGFFGKFGGSY
+321 AGGFIGKFGGSY

-343 HDAMLVG
+343 HDAMLVS

-374 ARVYTI
+374 PRVYTI

-394 LVRFALRMQS
+394 LVRFTLRGQS
-404 RSTRAVPVAGDC
+404 RAMSQQAA

>member
-1 MTIWLLQLVLVIGL
+1 MTIWLLQLVLVIAL
-15 CNVCGRAAERL
+15 CNLCGRLAERL

-51 DFYDALFGPRA
+51 NFYDLLFGPRTLTA
-62 PSGMAELGEVGLVL
+62 MAHVGEVGLIL
-76 LMFQVGLH
+76 LMFQIGLH
-84 MDFGVTLRRRGWR
+84 MELSETLRGKRWR
-97 VPVSIAAGGL
+97 VPVAIAAGGL
-107 FVPAAIGMILAV
+107 IAPAAIGMIVAT
-119 VSKGTL
+119 VSKGSL
-125 ASDAPALQY
+125 ANDVPALPY

-140 ALAVSAVPVMARIV
+140 ALAVSAVPVMARII
-154 DDLTLGSMAGA
+154 DDLALDTIVGA
-165 RHAMS
+165 RYAMS

-182 LAAIASLSSGP
+182 LATIASLSSGP
-193 GWAFAR
+193 GWAFAQ

-206 YLALSALLVRVV
+206 YLVLCALLVRFVV
-218 LRPTLERLASTAHAA
+218 RPVLARLASTAHAT

-239 LFCFVIASAL
+239 LLCFVIASAL
-249 ATSMM
+249 ATSLI

-269 RRVPGVAKDWHDSV
+269 RRVPGVAKEWRDNV

-290 LMPVFFAH
+290 LMPVFFAC

-303 SVGMIDDST
+303 SVGTIDDAA
-312 SWLWFGVFF
+312 SWMWCGVFLV
-321 AGGFFGKFGGSY
+321 GGFIGKFGGSY

-343 HDAMLVG
+343 HDAMLVS

-374 ARVYTI
+374 PKVYTI

-394 LVRFALRMQS
+394 LVRFTLRMQ
-404 RSTRAVPVAGDC
+404 TRAMSQQAA